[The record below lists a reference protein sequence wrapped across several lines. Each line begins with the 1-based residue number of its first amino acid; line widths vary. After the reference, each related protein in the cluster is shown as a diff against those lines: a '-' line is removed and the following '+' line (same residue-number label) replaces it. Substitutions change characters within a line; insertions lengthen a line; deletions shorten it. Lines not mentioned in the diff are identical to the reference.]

1 MYVHVHVLPEVHVH
15 RLFYESTT
23 TVHLM
28 ITIVLPEV
36 KNTRTCTLQRSCTFV
51 PSYEG
56 TYTTRTTTLYF
67 RRRYYS
73 ALAKLQRRPVHP
85 SAPVLIFYHSTDL
98 LCFACYAFDRRLP
111 PCTAECSNIVHL
123 FRGHSRSRVWYNL
136 RSFLLVEISSAND
149 RVYMQVQAGSTCRY
163 DRHWFLITNITI

>member
-1 MYVHVHVLPEVHVH
+1 MYTYTYFRKYTYTV
-15 RLFYESTT
+15 YSMK
-23 TVHLM
+23 VHLM
-28 ITIVLPEV
+28 ITIVHVLPEV
-36 KNTRTCTLQRSCTFV
+36 NNTRTVHYNVVVL
-51 PSYEG
+51 SYEG
-56 TYTTRTTTLYF
+56 TYTTTTLYESTF
-67 RRRYYS
+67 VRRYYS